1 MDYTL
6 NIVLPAKN
14 RRATE
19 CQSWHSWRRGFR
31 QLAILV
37 VGDGATGATDRIA
50 WEEGARVVA
59 HPYSLV
65 NNGTTVKTGA
75 RHATG
80 EVLVLTDAGS
90 QRHSASL
97 DPVGVS
103 VSEAEK

>member
-1 MDYTL
+1 MP
-6 NIVLPAKN
+6 VLA
-14 RRATE
+14 
-19 CQSWHSWRRGFR
+19 
-31 QLAILV
+31 QLAARFPTASDSGG
-37 VGDGATGATDRIA
+37 GDGATDATDRIA
-50 WEEGARVVA
+50 WEEGARVVG

-65 NNGTTVKTGA
+65 NNGATVKTGA